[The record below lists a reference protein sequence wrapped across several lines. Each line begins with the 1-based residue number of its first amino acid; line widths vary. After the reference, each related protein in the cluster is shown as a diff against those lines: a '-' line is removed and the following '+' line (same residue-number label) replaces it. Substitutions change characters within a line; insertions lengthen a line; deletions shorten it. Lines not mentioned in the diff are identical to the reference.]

1 MGEVHRFQ
9 KSETHSGNSNRAG
22 QTYRRKCSNKQRLKG
37 LDEMGV
43 SGLCPSLE
51 KSRGQIGLRASRL
64 QRLVRNAVFNCRRK
78 SLSRMT
84 VSELED
90 AFRSSSSDSGGCD
103 RPGSERRSF
112 LKVFGMGL
120 LWMLPWLLV
129 LVYLWLI

>member
-1 MGEVHRFQ
+1 MGEVHRIQ
-9 KSETHSGNSNRAG
+9 KSEIHSGKPNRAG
-22 QTYRRKCSNKQRLKG
+22 QTDRRKCSNKQRLKG
-37 LDEMGV
+37 LDEMVG
-43 SGLCPSLE
+43 SDLCPSLQ
-51 KSRGQIGLRASRL
+51 KNRGQIGLRASRL

-103 RPGSERRSF
+103 RPGSEGRSV
-112 LKVFGMGL
+112 LKVCAMGL
-120 LWMLPWLLV
+120 LWMLPWAFA